1 MWCSLS
7 PSVRFCTHFLLL
19 LQAHTLSQTYRC
31 FAMRVLRAYN
41 YRPLLLFV
49 YITCGIRPIPIYWWA
64 LLKLETSNTKLTLNM
79 CAKRSA
85 HTIFCFI
92 SDLHLSTHSFQSIEF
107 KSSKMCRNLLRI
119 VHCVDENW
127 PGRKFVIK
135 IMDQNK
141 FFCCSVHLL
150 IYILEFFW
158 CVCSCAHFF

>member
-1 MWCSLS
+1 MLSLS
-7 PSVRFCTHFLLL
+7 VRLCTHFLLL

-64 LLKLETSNTKLTLNM
+64 LLKLEIFEHQAHIEHVCKAQ
-79 CAKRSA
+79 CA
-85 HTIFCFI
+85 H
-92 SDLHLSTHSFQSIEF
+92 
-107 KSSKMCRNLLRI
+107 NLLFYLWFALEHTLISINRI
-119 VHCVDENW
+119 QIKQNVQKPIAHCALCVDENW

-135 IMDQNK
+135 MMDQNK